1 MSVETMSVQEMR
13 ERYLASLTPIER
25 MDFELAC
32 AREKRAAAE
41 RQQDQRDA
49 ALLIERIEVRSGD
62 HRRRGLLLTGEELRL
77 LAGELR
83 RLKGVS
89 A

>member
-25 MDFELAC
+25 MNFELAC
-32 AREKRAAAE
+32 AREKRAVAE
-41 RQQDQRDA
+41 RQQDQREA
-49 ALLIERIEVRSGD
+49 AQLIERIEARAGD
-62 HRRRGLLLTGEELRL
+62 HRRRGLLLSGEELSL